1 MLDGIMVPIVAIG
14 VLAALWVIVI
24 YGSSYFGP
32 KTD

>member
-1 MLDGIMVPIVAIG
+1 MIDGILVPIVAIA
-14 VLAALWVIVI
+14 VLAALWIIVI